1 MMKILSHR
9 GYWKSV
15 NEKNSYLA
23 FERSFKLGF
32 GTETDLRDC
41 NGEIV
46 ISHDMPKGNE
56 MTLTQFLDLAS
67 DYSTASSPL
76 TLALNV
82 KADGL
87 QDKVFANLTRHNNI
101 DYFLFDMSV
110 PDMRI
115 YIENSLTTYTRFSD
129 IEQHPVYFEE
139 SDGIWL
145 DNFSKDIWIKQES
158 LSELL
163 SKKKV
168 CVVSPELHNNSPE
181 GLWNILY
188 PLRDNNSLLL
198 CTDKPEEA
206 LIFFRKKI

>member
-1 MMKILSHR
+1 VKILSHR

-15 NEKNSYLA
+15 EEKNSRLA

-32 GTETDLRDC
+32 GTETDLRDY

-46 ISHDMPKGNE
+46 ISHDMPTENE

-67 DYSTASSPL
+67 DYSTASFPL
-76 TLALNV
+76 TLALNI

-87 QDKVFANLTRHNNI
+87 HKEVSTNLTRFNNI
-101 DYFLFDMSV
+101 NYFLFDMSV

-115 YIENSLTTYTRFSD
+115 YIQNGLTTYTRYSD
-129 IEQHPVYFEE
+129 VEQHPVYFEE
-139 SDGIWL
+139 ADGVWL
-145 DNFSKDIWIKQES
+145 DNFSKDTWIKQEI

-168 CVVSPELHNNSPE
+168 CVVSAELHNNNPE
-181 GLWNILY
+181 DLWNIMH
-188 PLRDNNSLLL
+188 PLRDNGNLSL

-206 LIFFRKKI
+206 FIFFGKDYE